1 MTQNIQID
9 INDLHKSYRDGE
21 GRALHILKG
30 LKLRVP
36 AQGTVSIVGAS
47 GAGKSTFLN
56 LLGGLERAD
65 RGEIRVG
72 GNELSQMTREEMARF
87 RNEQVAFV
95 FQFHHLLQ
103 DFTALENVLIP
114 LRISHQPLP
123 QAREKA
129 QSILA
134 KVGLAERLHHKPF
147 QLSGGEQ
154 QRVAIARAL
163 VNSPKI
169 LLTDEP
175 TGNLDQETGQQIL
188 ELLLQLNADYGITLI
203 VITHNAKLAASMQD
217 RYELAEGL
225 LHPVLH

>member
-1 MTQNIQID
+1 MTKSLQIE

-21 GRALHILKG
+21 GHALHILKG
-30 LKLRVP
+30 LALRVP
-36 AQGTVSIVGAS
+36 PRGTVSIVGAS
-47 GAGKSTFLN
+47 GAGKSTFLH
-56 LLGGLERAD
+56 LVGGLETPD
-65 RGEIRVG
+65 RGEIRIG
-72 GNELSQMTREEMARF
+72 GNALSQMTREEMAKF

-114 LRISHQPLP
+114 LRINHQPLP
-123 QAREKA
+123 KAREKA
-129 QSILA
+129 ESILA
-134 KVGLAERLHHKPF
+134 KVGLAERFHHKPF

-163 VNSPKI
+163 ANSPKI

-188 ELLLQLNADYGITLI
+188 ELLLQLNADYGITLL
-203 VITHNAKLAASMQD
+203 VITHNAKLAARMDDQ
-217 RYELAEGL
+217 YELADGR
-225 LHPVLH
+225 LHPVRH